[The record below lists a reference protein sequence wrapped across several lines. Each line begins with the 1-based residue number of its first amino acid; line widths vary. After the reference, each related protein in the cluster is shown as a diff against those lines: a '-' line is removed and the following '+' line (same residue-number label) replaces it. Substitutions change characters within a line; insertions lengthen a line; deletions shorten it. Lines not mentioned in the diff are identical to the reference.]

1 MCALLTALALAARR
15 SPSLS
20 VASQLVGRIDGNAR
34 GILAPAV
41 FSKRMLGT
49 TRGSTDRQE
58 HRGAAKEGALAS
70 AESAAPDAAAADG
83 TPNLG
88 LVDRHLI
95 DAPSS
100 AVPSCVGSMA
110 PSTSSKWCEPPRSTA
125 RACARCQTVES
136 R

>member
-88 LVDRHLI
+88 LVDRHDCGGCI
-95 DAPSS
+95 Y
-100 AVPSCVGSMA
+100 VPELGCALVCWVDGA
-110 PSTSSKWCEPPRSTA
+110 LDVLEVV
-125 RACARCQTVES
+125 RAAA
-136 R
+136 